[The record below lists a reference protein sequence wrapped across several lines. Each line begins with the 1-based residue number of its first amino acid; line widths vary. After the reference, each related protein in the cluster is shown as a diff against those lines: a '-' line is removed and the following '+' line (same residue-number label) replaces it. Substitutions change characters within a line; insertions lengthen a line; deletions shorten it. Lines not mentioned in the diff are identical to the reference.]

1 MLWLL
6 ANGAKSV
13 GGTARRPASRAMLSS
28 MKDARERLIAG
39 FTAGEREYIRR
50 ELDQFFSSLPS
61 VAEGFQLRVWRGGQQ
76 AGHPKISPSAQRLL
90 DRGLMRLDTTQKP
103 PRLFF
108 TKPGLG
114 ALREMMTDRRLADSV
129 KFAHVQRELGID
141 PALDD
146 KAAE

>member
-1 MLWLL
+1 V
-6 ANGAKSV
+6 AF
-13 GGTARRPASRAMLSS
+13 GGCGPCQAYLPVSPAQGLSNEDPLPTTCRGERRPASRAMLSS
-28 MKDARERLIAG
+28 MKDARERLIAA
-39 FTAGEREYIRR
+39 FTAGERDYIRR

-76 AGHPKISPSAQRLL
+76 AGQPKISPSAKGLL

-114 ALREMMTDRRLADSV
+114 ALREMMTDRR
-129 KFAHVQRELGID
+129 
-141 PALDD
+141 PARVGN
-146 KAAE
+146 